1 MDIVIA
7 VYNENI
13 DWVEQLSHHKLFIY
27 LKNPNRLIEI
37 KNKFPKASIEVL
49 ENVGRESHTYLY
61 HIINHYY
68 DAGTFTV
75 FLQGNPFDH
84 CSNVID
90 LINTSTTDN
99 FFGNIYESDG
109 NGNPHHSG
117 LPLSKLYRE
126 LFGKIKMK
134 FIFVAGAQF
143 MIGDHTIIKHPLEK
157 YKLLFQ
163 KHYTEPLLP
172 WCMER
177 FWISLFT

>member
-7 VYNENI
+7 VYNESIEWI
-13 DWVEQLSHHKLFIY
+13 DKLSDYTIFIY
-27 LKNPNRLIEI
+27 LKNPKRLIEI
-37 KNKFPKASIEVL
+37 KNKFPNAKIEVL

-68 DAGTFTV
+68 DAKPYTV

-84 CSNVID
+84 CPNIIE
-90 LINTSTTDN
+90 LIRTTHTDM
-99 FFGNIYESDG
+99 FFGNMYESDG

-126 LFGKIKMK
+126 LFGKIKINFK
-134 FIFVAGAQF
+134 FFAGAQF
-143 MIGDHTIIKHPLEK
+143 MINDHTIIKTPLEQ

-163 KHYTEPLLP
+163 KHYTEPLMP

-177 FWISLFT
+177 FWISIFT